1 MYVQVS
7 LLVYSQ
13 PLLYNL
19 DGNSEVMIITTN
31 IQTPERGES
40 VMADR
45 WIHNYRKKEREWGR
59 IKII

>member
-1 MYVQVS
+1 M
-7 LLVYSQ
+7 
-13 PLLYNL
+13 YNL
-19 DGNSEVMIITTN
+19 DWNSEVMIITTN